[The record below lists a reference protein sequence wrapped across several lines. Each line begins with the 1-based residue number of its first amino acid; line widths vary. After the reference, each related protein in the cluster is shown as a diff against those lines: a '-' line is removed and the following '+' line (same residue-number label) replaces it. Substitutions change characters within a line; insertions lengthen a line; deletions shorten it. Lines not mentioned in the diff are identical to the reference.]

1 MKVGQRL
8 FLAVI
13 PAVFGLFLVA
23 ALAYWG
29 RYARSA
35 PALLIILAAVAAV
48 VSLVVSWRNTRYVVH
63 RVQRL
68 AGHTVSIEGQVTA
81 AASAA
86 RRDALRDLG
95 IQEPGAH
102 HGSTAN
108 DADELDDIEA
118 RVAGLSTAVERAR
131 EEALRQEKEAV
142 DRAQE
147 IEELLQGVTERFAA
161 RTQEVQLPLHILLS
175 SPFGDLNENQEEML
189 GAAMS
194 AVDAIDTELRELQKL
209 VQLNRGE
216 LSIVTQPMNLSEL
229 LRPTL
234 AIAAARAEVAHVQLR
249 PFVSDTA
256 PRAIVDAVHA
266 QEAMT
271 SILTDAIAHTAEG
284 GDVDVNAG
292 EDDHGRIRIS
302 ITRRPMIAGAATTVP
317 LELRLARRLLEA
329 QGCSVTNDA
338 AVTVVEM
345 PSETASPVTRR

>member
-1 MKVGQRL
+1 MKIGQRL
-8 FLAVI
+8 FLAVV
-13 PAVFGLFLVA
+13 PAVLGLFLVA

-35 PALLIILAAVAAV
+35 PELVIILAAVAAV
-48 VSLVVSWRNTRYVVH
+48 VSLIVSWRNTRYVVH

-68 AGHTVSIEGQVTA
+68 AGHTLSIEGDATA
-81 AASAA
+81 STPAA

-95 IQEPGAH
+95 IRAPVAH
-102 HGSTAN
+102 EV
-108 DADELDDIEA
+108 DELDHIEA
-118 RVAGLSTAVERAR
+118 TVTGLSSAVARAR
-131 EEALRQEKEAV
+131 EEASRQEKAALG
-142 DRAQE
+142 RASE
-147 IEELLQGVTERFAA
+147 IEELLQAVTTRFAA
-161 RTQEVQLPLHILLS
+161 RTQDAQLPLHILLS
-175 SPFGDLNENQEEML
+175 SPFGELNENQEEML

-194 AVDAIDTELRELQKL
+194 AVDAIDTEVRELQKL
-209 VQLNRGE
+209 VQLHRGE
-216 LSIVTQPMNLSEL
+216 LSIVTQPMNLAEL

-271 SILTDAIAHTAEG
+271 SILVDAIAHTAEG

-292 EDDHGRIRIS
+292 ESDRGRIRIS
-302 ITRRPMIAGAATTVP
+302 ITRRPMVAGAASAAT

-329 QGCSVTNDA
+329 QGGSITIDG
-338 AVTVVEM
+338 AVTVVDL
-345 PSETASPVTRR
+345 PSESASPVTR